1 MAVSGVD
8 TKCYILSL
16 FVRDDGERFV
26 LGNGYYEFKDNQLH
40 FQTNTI
46 ANDIVEVQGNDGLLL
61 AGQVRRSGTQS
72 FDGYI
77 ADGTVSKTET
87 EEKRRAFFAFF
98 RKNYFYKVVYVF
110 PDGSAIQRK
119 RGFLVDDPTVSE
131 LYQQY
136 PEYHVA
142 LNFEDVNYYSYSEN
156 DDGEEIFAKEAL
168 VYLSEGATSGGLVW
182 DEVGVEWDE
191 VDGELSRLIT
201 VSGKRISI
209 NNINTSATPIENP
222 KIKGDTFQI
231 ATTGKNLYEF
241 PDGTY
246 EQNGIIWI
254 RDALTNTVR
263 GTGTITQTYSTAVLR
278 YEFPTPLPAGTYT
291 MSVSEALPGDMRVEI
306 STFDV
311 ESNRRNFRTEAGG
324 THITFTVPNALSA
337 ANVALVGAVQGS
349 YVDVTIKN
357 FQLEAG
363 SVATPFEPFT
373 SEKPAPSPDYPQAV
387 ESVTGEQTITFEN
400 GQGVQ
405 NYNINLGKNLFD
417 KSQSPFVNLR
427 STSEEISNGIR
438 VTLTQA
444 SDFSLVVFKM
454 FRAEDYIGQTITLST
469 NMAPSS
475 TNTPG
480 AYIGL
485 AAANGNSRVNKASID
500 ASGSC
505 SYTIEK
511 DNTRP
516 YVILG
521 FYATRTGT
529 YEVGDYV
536 DYTNIQLEF
545 NSTAT
550 NYVPYITPIELNKIG
565 EYQDYIYKNGDD
577 WYVHKEISKKTLN
590 GSETWSQT
598 TSVYYTQVF
607 KNELATMTPASG
619 KNNCRSNYFS
629 FNGNNTTALE
639 NELYFHTNKN
649 LERRIL
655 DRWPTMEDWKT
666 WLSTHNTD
674 VYFPLATPTDTQI
687 TDATLISQLNEFARL
702 RLATGQNLI
711 ITNSQELNAEV
722 ELSYRENALLSGGAI
737 WEEGSGGGPTV
748 VEVDSIDKVYPIW
761 TVTGPAVNPQLSVLS
776 TNTTLHY
783 SGTVT
788 ESQTLVIDMFNKTA
802 LLNGTSVIGNVSGDW
817 VNFAPGNNRVVY
829 TTNNADANPSKIEW
843 QEVVG

>member
-61 AGQVRRSGTQS
+61 AGQARRPGTQS

-182 DEVGVEWDE
+182 DGVGVEWDE

-201 VSGKRISI
+201 ESGKRISI

-222 KIKGDTFQI
+222 KIKGDTFQL
-231 ATTGKNLYEF
+231 APTGKNLWYYENGTQSGSGLIWVR
-241 PDGTY
+241 DG
-246 EQNGIIWI
+246 
-254 RDALTNTVR
+254 NTITVS
-263 GTGTITQTYSTAVLR
+263 GTATGTTSAGSPFITLD
-278 YEFPTPLPAGTYT
+278 TPLPAGTYT
-291 MSVSEALPGDMRVEI
+291 ASIAEATPYMVEFVLQDTNGTNHFPRI
-306 STFDV
+306 PANSRSLTITANYDIAKI
-311 ESNRRNFRTEAGG
+311 RIGAGG
-324 THITFTVPNALSA
+324 WQAGDEVNF
-337 ANVALVGAVQGS
+337 
-349 YVDVTIKN
+349 TIKN
-357 FQLEAG
+357 MQFEVG
-363 SVATPFEPFT
+363 STATDFEPYVGGMA
-373 SEKPAPSPDYPQAV
+373 SPSPDYPQAI
-387 ESVTGEQTITFEN
+387 ESVSGEQTITFEN

-454 FRAEDYIGQTITLST
+454 FRAEDYIGQTITLSA

-475 TNTPG
+475 TNVPG

-485 AAANGNSRVNKASID
+485 AAANGSSRVNKASLD
-500 ASGSC
+500 TSGSC

-511 DNTRP
+511 DDTRP

-521 FYATRTGT
+521 FYSTKTGT

-536 DYTNIQLEF
+536 DYTNIQLEL

-550 NYVPYITPIELNKIG
+550 NYVPYITPIEIHKIG
-565 EYQDYIYKNGDD
+565 NYQDYIYKSGDD
-577 WYVHKEISKKTLN
+577 WYVHREIGKKTLD
-590 GSETWSQT
+590 GSETWSQNRA
-598 TSVYYTQVF
+598 SYYTGVF
-607 KNELATMTPASG
+607 KNELATFTPSSG
-619 KNNCRSNYFS
+619 KDNCRSNYFS

-639 NELYFHTNKN
+639 NELYFHPNKN

-655 DRWPTMEDWKT
+655 DRWPTMEDWKA

-687 TDATLISQLNEFARL
+687 TDANLISQLNDLARL

-711 ITNSQELNAEV
+711 VTNSQELNAEV

-776 TNTTLHY
+776 TNTTLRY